1 MMRFRARS
9 LALLASVALAA
20 GLAGCGGG
28 GADTTPRTTVSAVK
42 VMGDSLAD
50 VGAFAGVK
58 ATIQG
63 NDMYPELISQTY
75 GLGKGCN
82 YFVYTGA
89 TFVANSNAGCTNYA
103 IGGGVINPAS
113 SRLAAADPRGIGVQ
127 FATATAAGN
136 FASGDLLV
144 VDGGGNDAAALVTA
158 YLRAG
163 QPAPAGDGGASY
175 LALIGTQL
183 SAAQVQAAAAGG
195 AAGLAAAGATYM
207 TALAGSFYTMIKTG
221 ALDKG
226 ATRIVLVNMPAI
238 TVTPRFQAVLD
249 GIALANG
256 ANGAAARAQA
266 EALFKSWFE
275 AFNAELAR
283 RFAGNSS
290 VVIVDAYK
298 AFNDMVTIPAQF
310 GFTDVVHTACP
321 AVGVGADGLPTYSFP
336 TCTDA
341 ALQASPPAGATVGSK
356 WYATWAFS
364 DGFHPTPY
372 AHRQIA
378 ELIALALARAG
389 WL

>member
-1 MMRFRARS
+1 MRFRTRS
-9 LALLASVALAA
+9 LELLASVALAA

-50 VGAFAGVK
+50 IGAFGGVK

-63 NDMYPELISQTY
+63 NDMYPERISQTY

-136 FASGDLLV
+136 FAPGDLLV

-207 TALAGSFYTMIKTG
+207 TALAGSFYTTIKTG

-266 EALFKSWFE
+266 EALFKGWFE

-283 RFAGNSS
+283 RFAGNAG
-290 VVIVDAYK
+290 VAIVDAYK

-321 AVGVGADGLPTYSFP
+321 SVGVGADGLPTYSFP

-341 ALQASPPAGATVGSK
+341 ALQAKPPAGAAVGSK

-372 AHRQIA
+372 AHQQFA